1 MKKIVLMAVACLALA
16 SCGMGTKNDSSAQG
30 VEVGVPARDCVE
42 VLYFHGKQRCA
53 TCIAI
58 EKNASE
64 VILKEFAEEIK
75 KGDVGF
81 RVIDITKEENEDIAE
96 KYEVTW
102 SSLFV
107 VGHKDGKE
115 SVENMTDFAFKNAR
129 QSPDEFKSGVVATV
143 KEMLK

>member
-1 MKKIVLMAVACLALA
+1 MAVACLALA
-16 SCGMGTKNDSSAQG
+16 SCGMGTKNESSAQG

-81 RVIDITKEENEDIAE
+81 KVIDITKEENEAIAE

>member
-1 MKKIVLMAVACLALA
+1 MKKIVLMAVACLTLA
-16 SCGMGTKNDSSAQG
+16 SCGMGTKNESSAQAT
-30 VEVGVPARDCVE
+30 EVGVPARDCVE

-58 EKNASE
+58 EKNVSE
-64 VILKEFAEEIK
+64 AVSKEFAEEIK
-75 KGDVGF
+75 KGDVVF
-81 RVIDITKEENEDIAE
+81 RVIDITKEENEAIAE

-129 QSPDEFKSGVVATV
+129 QSPDEFKSGVVATI